1 MPSEFTPAATG
12 LRLYADGRM
21 NAHDAALYLGLSYK
35 VLCNQRSQG
44 IGPPFYKTGK
54 FIFYRRD
61 DLDQWMAS
69 CRVRSTSEYRA
80 RNKRGAL

>member
-21 NAHDAALYLGLSYK
+21 SAQDAAKYLGLSYK

-44 IGPPFYKTGK
+44 IGPSFYKAGK
-54 FIFYRRD
+54 FVFYRKN
-61 DLDQWMAS
+61 DLDQWLES
-69 CRVRSTSEYRA
+69 CRVGSTAEYRA
-80 RNKRGAL
+80 RNRRGAA